1 MHHGDLR
8 NAGCRH
14 ARLVGEAAPAFH
26 EHLRLVEQ
34 IGTAGFDEAH
44 ERQLVFECD
53 LLNAQVLLHAH
64 RRRGAA
70 LDGAVIRGNDAADA
84 RHVTDAGDAAAALD
98 ALGAVIVVHAQAG
111 ERRQFE
117 PRRTRIDQQRDTLA
131 RQKLAAGAKPIASG
145 VGEIPHLL
153 LERAE
158 AADKRQHLLAIG
170 AKRFGVGIDAA
181 LYDRHERFSC
191 ALGRRGSCK
200 PRSPSRRRRHTAV
213 SAMPS
218 ARSFDFAETSL
229 HFADPQMPFV
239 PRKNIGYDDPG
250 KRANEAAN
258 ALTRANEE
266 PSAARGNYGSGA
278 WE

>member
-8 NAGCRH
+8 NAGGRH

-26 EHLRLVEQ
+26 EHLRLIKE
-34 IGTAGFDEAH
+34 IGAAGFDEAH

-64 RRRGAA
+64 GRRSAA
-70 LDGAVIRGNDAADA
+70 LDGAVIGGNDAADA

-131 RQKLAAGAKPIASG
+131 RQKLAAGAKPVASG

-158 AADKRQHLLAIG
+158 AADQRQHLLAIG
-170 AKRFGVGIDAA
+170 AKRCGVGIDAA
-181 LYDRHERFSC
+181 LYDRHERFSYSL
-191 ALGRRGSCK
+191 ARARRGSCEPRK
-200 PRSPSRRRRHTAV
+200 PEAGGVAILPYQQRIQQEACILPTRKCPSFPAKT
-213 SAMPS
+213 SAMMILVN
-218 ARSFDFAETSL
+218 AQTR
-229 HFADPQMPFV
+229 
-239 PRKNIGYDDPG
+239 PR
-250 KRANEAAN
+250 
-258 ALTRANEE
+258 TR
-266 PSAARGNYGSGA
+266 
-278 WE
+278 